1 MVGPRQDR
9 QGVRSPAE
17 LERKYAFGAVFR
29 QQGQENSRLL
39 ESVSRVSQSQSQSDA
54 RFSGLVSG
62 LRQDVEG
69 QKQGLEAVTRRLSQA
84 EGALSGNDAAIG
96 QLRTT
101 LASAQCTEP
110 FFGIFYCINHRL
122 FHRNRNSVVINY
134 MNFSVIFL
142 GKNLGTL
149 TGSAE
154 SAGHRNIHNL
164 VISL

>member
-62 LRQDVEG
+62 LRQDVDG
-69 QKQGLEAVTRRLSQA
+69 QKQGLEAVIRRLSQA
-84 EGALSGNDAAIG
+84 EGALAGNDAAIG

-101 LASAQCTEP
+101 LASAQ
-110 FFGIFYCINHRL
+110 GKINALQESQNALSAKVSDLEGRL
-122 FHRNRNSVVINY
+122 KALEER
-134 MNFSVIFL
+134 
-142 GKNLGTL
+142 K
-149 TGSAE
+149 
-154 SAGHRNIHNL
+154 
-164 VISL
+164 

>member
-62 LRQDVEG
+62 LRQDVDG
-69 QKQGLEAVTRRLSQA
+69 QKQGLADVTRRLSQA
-84 EGALSGNDAAIG
+84 EGALSGNVAAIG
-96 QLRTT
+96 ELRTS
-101 LASAQCTEP
+101 LASAQEK
-110 FFGIFYCINHRL
+110 INALQESQNALSAKVSDLEGRL
-122 FHRNRNSVVINY
+122 KALEER
-134 MNFSVIFL
+134 
-142 GKNLGTL
+142 K
-149 TGSAE
+149 
-154 SAGHRNIHNL
+154 
-164 VISL
+164 

>member
-62 LRQDVEG
+62 LRQDVDG
-69 QKQGLEAVTRRLSQA
+69 QKQGLADVTRRLSQA

-96 QLRTT
+96 ELRTS
-101 LASAQCTEP
+101 LASAQ
-110 FFGIFYCINHRL
+110 GKINALQESQSALGAKVSDLEGRL
-122 FHRNRNSVVINY
+122 KALEER
-134 MNFSVIFL
+134 
-142 GKNLGTL
+142 K
-149 TGSAE
+149 
-154 SAGHRNIHNL
+154 
-164 VISL
+164 

>member
-69 QKQGLEAVTRRLSQA
+69 QKQGLEAVTWRLSQA
-84 EGALSGNDAAIG
+84 EEGLSGNDAAIG

-101 LASAQCTEP
+101 LASAQ
-110 FFGIFYCINHRL
+110 GKINALQESQNALSAKVSDLEGRL
-122 FHRNRNSVVINY
+122 KALEER
-134 MNFSVIFL
+134 
-142 GKNLGTL
+142 K
-149 TGSAE
+149 
-154 SAGHRNIHNL
+154 
-164 VISL
+164 

>member
-29 QQGQENSRLL
+29 QQGQENSRPL

-62 LRQDVEG
+62 LRQDVDG
-69 QKQGLEAVTRRLSQA
+69 QKQGLEGVTRRLSQA

-101 LASAQCTEP
+101 LASAQ
-110 FFGIFYCINHRL
+110 GKINALRESQNALSAKVSDLEGRL
-122 FHRNRNSVVINY
+122 KALEERQ
-134 MNFSVIFL
+134 
-142 GKNLGTL
+142 
-149 TGSAE
+149 
-154 SAGHRNIHNL
+154 
-164 VISL
+164 

>member
-62 LRQDVEG
+62 LRQDVDG

-84 EGALSGNDAAIG
+84 EGALSGNVAAMAE
-96 QLRTT
+96 LRTA
-101 LASAQCTEP
+101 LASAQ
-110 FFGIFYCINHRL
+110 GKINALQESQNAWTAKVSDLEGRL
-122 FHRNRNSVVINY
+122 KALEER
-134 MNFSVIFL
+134 
-142 GKNLGTL
+142 K
-149 TGSAE
+149 
-154 SAGHRNIHNL
+154 
-164 VISL
+164 

>member
-69 QKQGLEAVTRRLSQA
+69 QKQGLEGVTRRLSQA
-84 EGALSGNDAAIG
+84 EEALFGNVAAMAE
-96 QLRTT
+96 LRTA
-101 LASAQCTEP
+101 LASAQ
-110 FFGIFYCINHRL
+110 GKINAL
-122 FHRNRNSVVINY
+122 QESQ
-134 MNFSVIFL
+134 SAL
-142 GKNLGTL
+142 GAKVSDLEERIKALEGQK
-149 TGSAE
+149 
-154 SAGHRNIHNL
+154 
-164 VISL
+164 

>member
-62 LRQDVEG
+62 LRQDVDG

-84 EGALSGNDAAIG
+84 EEGLSGNDAAIG

-101 LASAQCTEP
+101 LASAQ
-110 FFGIFYCINHRL
+110 GKINALQESQNALSAKVSDLEGRL
-122 FHRNRNSVVINY
+122 KALEER
-134 MNFSVIFL
+134 
-142 GKNLGTL
+142 K
-149 TGSAE
+149 
-154 SAGHRNIHNL
+154 
-164 VISL
+164 

>member
-62 LRQDVEG
+62 LRQDVDG
-69 QKQGLEAVTRRLSQA
+69 QKQGLADVTRRLTQA
-84 EGALSGNDAAIG
+84 EEGLSGNVAAMAE
-96 QLRTT
+96 LRTA
-101 LASAQCTEP
+101 LASVQ
-110 FFGIFYCINHRL
+110 GKINALQESQTALTAKVSELEGRL
-122 FHRNRNSVVINY
+122 KALEER
-134 MNFSVIFL
+134 
-142 GKNLGTL
+142 K
-149 TGSAE
+149 
-154 SAGHRNIHNL
+154 
-164 VISL
+164 

>member
-84 EGALSGNDAAIG
+84 EEGLSGNDAAIG

-101 LASAQCTEP
+101 LASAQ
-110 FFGIFYCINHRL
+110 GKINALQESQTALSANVSDLEGRL
-122 FHRNRNSVVINY
+122 KALEERQ
-134 MNFSVIFL
+134 
-142 GKNLGTL
+142 
-149 TGSAE
+149 
-154 SAGHRNIHNL
+154 
-164 VISL
+164 

>member
-54 RFSGLVSG
+54 RFAGLVSG
-62 LRQDVEG
+62 LRQDVDG
-69 QKQGLEAVTRRLSQA
+69 QKQGLEDVTRRLSQA

-96 QLRTT
+96 ELRTT
-101 LASAQCTEP
+101 LASAQ
-110 FFGIFYCINHRL
+110 GKINALQESQNALGAKVSDLEGRL
-122 FHRNRNSVVINY
+122 KALEER
-134 MNFSVIFL
+134 
-142 GKNLGTL
+142 K
-149 TGSAE
+149 
-154 SAGHRNIHNL
+154 
-164 VISL
+164 

>member
-62 LRQDVEG
+62 LRQDVDG
-69 QKQGLEAVTRRLSQA
+69 QKQGLEDVTRWLSQA
-84 EGALSGNDAAIG
+84 EGALAGNDAAIG
-96 QLRTT
+96 ELRTS
-101 LASAQCTEP
+101 LASAQEK
-110 FFGIFYCINHRL
+110 INALQESQKALGAKVSDLEGRL
-122 FHRNRNSVVINY
+122 KALEDR
-134 MNFSVIFL
+134 
-142 GKNLGTL
+142 K
-149 TGSAE
+149 
-154 SAGHRNIHNL
+154 
-164 VISL
+164 

>member
-62 LRQDVEG
+62 LRQDVDG
-69 QKQGLEAVTRRLSQA
+69 QKQGLEAVTRWLSQA

-101 LASAQCTEP
+101 LASAQ
-110 FFGIFYCINHRL
+110 GKINALQESQNALSAKVSDLEGRL
-122 FHRNRNSVVINY
+122 KALEERQ
-134 MNFSVIFL
+134 
-142 GKNLGTL
+142 
-149 TGSAE
+149 
-154 SAGHRNIHNL
+154 
-164 VISL
+164 

>member
-101 LASAQCTEP
+101 LASAQ
-110 FFGIFYCINHRL
+110 GKINALQESQTALSAKVSDLEGRL
-122 FHRNRNSVVINY
+122 KALEER
-134 MNFSVIFL
+134 
-142 GKNLGTL
+142 K
-149 TGSAE
+149 
-154 SAGHRNIHNL
+154 
-164 VISL
+164 

>member
-84 EGALSGNDAAIG
+84 EEGLSGNDAAIG

-101 LASAQCTEP
+101 LASAQ
-110 FFGIFYCINHRL
+110 GKINALQESQTALSAKVSDLEGRL
-122 FHRNRNSVVINY
+122 KALEER
-134 MNFSVIFL
+134 
-142 GKNLGTL
+142 K
-149 TGSAE
+149 
-154 SAGHRNIHNL
+154 
-164 VISL
+164 

>member
-62 LRQDVEG
+62 LRQDVDG
-69 QKQGLEAVTRRLSQA
+69 QKQGLADVTRRLSQA

-96 QLRTT
+96 ELRTS
-101 LASAQCTEP
+101 LASAQEK
-110 FFGIFYCINHRL
+110 INAL
-122 FHRNRNSVVINY
+122 QESQKA
-134 MNFSVIFL
+134 L
-142 GKNLGTL
+142 GAKVSDLEGRIKAL
-149 TGSAE
+149 EGQK
-154 SAGHRNIHNL
+154 
-164 VISL
+164 

>member
-69 QKQGLEAVTRRLSQA
+69 QKQGLGAVTRRLSQA

-96 QLRTT
+96 QLRTS
-101 LASAQCTEP
+101 LASAQ
-110 FFGIFYCINHRL
+110 GKINALQESQNALSAKVSDLEGRL
-122 FHRNRNSVVINY
+122 KALEERQ
-134 MNFSVIFL
+134 
-142 GKNLGTL
+142 
-149 TGSAE
+149 
-154 SAGHRNIHNL
+154 
-164 VISL
+164 